1 MKIEGKTFLI
11 TGASS
16 GIGKALVYKSAER
29 NANLC
34 IGARRFD
41 RLLQIKE
48 EIEQKYKVKVVPVK
62 LDVRNK
68 ESIKYFVG
76 TALEN
81 FDSID
86 VLINNAGVGLEGSIE
101 KVEEEYYDYVM
112 DTNVKGVYL
121 LTKEVVPVMK
131 NQYGG
136 TIVNISS
143 LGGYV
148 GMPLYSIYSTS
159 KFAVRGLT
167 ESLRMELRPY
177 KIRVIGVYPGPI
189 PTEFQ
194 KMTKRLDEHKEK
206 KQLNFFWDNI
216 ENSVCKI
223 IKGIERGKRDIFI
236 RPLWWFTA
244 ALVSRYPSLFDLIY
258 NKFYR

>member
-1 MKIEGKTFLI
+1 MKIGGETFLI

-16 GIGKALVYKSAER
+16 GIGKTLVYKVAKK
-29 NANLC
+29 NVNLC

-62 LDVRNK
+62 LDVQNK

-81 FDSID
+81 FNSID
-86 VLINNAGVGLEGSIE
+86 VLINNAGVGLESSIE
-101 KVEEEYYDYVM
+101 KVDEEDYNYVM

-121 LTKEVVPVMK
+121 LIKEVVPIMK
-131 NQYGG
+131 QQYSG

-148 GMPLYSIYSTS
+148 GMPLFSIYSAS

-167 ESLRMELRPY
+167 ESL
-177 KIRVIGVYPGPI
+177 IG
-189 PTEFQ
+189 
-194 KMTKRLDEHKEK
+194 
-206 KQLNFFWDNI
+206 W
-216 ENSVCKI
+216 S
-223 IKGIERGKRDIFI
+223 
-236 RPLWWFTA
+236 
-244 ALVSRYPSLFDLIY
+244 
-258 NKFYR
+258 